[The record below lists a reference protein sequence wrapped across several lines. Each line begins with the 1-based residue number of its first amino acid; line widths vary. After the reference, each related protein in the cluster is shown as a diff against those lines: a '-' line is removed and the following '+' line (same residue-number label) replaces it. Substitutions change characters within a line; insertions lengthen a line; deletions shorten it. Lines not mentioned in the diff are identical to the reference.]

1 MLNSPLYSSP
11 PSSSPPPQ
19 HRSPAA
25 KAKKPVKK
33 VAPPKAAPTVRSHS
47 SIFYAECDK
56 GKLVQEVL
64 VRWWYAISWPGQA
77 CQESPGPHYDSM
89 KAFPG
94 VFICVGGDEVGKI
107 LDKRDKS
114 TCPNFTNMCK
124 KSAKELK
131 ELAVKAIE
139 NQKIALEEAG
149 EKGCPDDENLD
160 DVLKWVKGLQ
170 EGALD
175 REATK
180 CIKEYNLKL

>member
-1 MLNSPLYSSP
+1 
-11 PSSSPPPQ
+11 
-19 HRSPAA
+19 
-25 KAKKPVKK
+25 
-33 VAPPKAAPTVRSHS
+33 
-47 SIFYAECDK
+47 
-56 GKLVQEVL
+56 
-64 VRWWYAISWPGQA
+64 
-77 CQESPGPHYDSM
+77 M